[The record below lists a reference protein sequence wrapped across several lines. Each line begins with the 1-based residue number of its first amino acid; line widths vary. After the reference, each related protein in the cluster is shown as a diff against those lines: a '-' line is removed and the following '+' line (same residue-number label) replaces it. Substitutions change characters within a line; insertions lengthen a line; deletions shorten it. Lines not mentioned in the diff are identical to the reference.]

1 MSTRSGRYL
10 MAVWDGG
17 GNAAPQLAVGG
28 GTRFVDI
35 CFNSIFTDMAFS
47 SHINQAE
54 RNTNQAV
61 QTVTAVQQRLKEQ
74 RGQVEGRLGVI
85 TRRRQELLTS

>member
-1 MSTRSGRYL
+1 VGQL
-10 MAVWDGG
+10 
-17 GNAAPQLAVGG
+17 APQLTVGS

-54 RNTNQAV
+54 RNTSQAL

-74 RGQVEGRLGVI
+74 RGQVEDRLAAI